1 MKIDLDINGFL
12 SRVEVIPQQINE
24 VYKPILKKIE
34 QLYRRKTNSN
44 RIKVLLAGP
53 PGSGKSTF
61 SKILELLAPKE
72 ISLSIQSLSLDGFH
86 YPNDYL
92 NSNFSN
98 SNGEKIKLRNIKG
111 APETY
116 DIESL
121 LSRWDNID
129 KSNIS
134 WPVYDRNLHDLS
146 PEEISIESEV
156 IILEGNWVLL
166 DEDRWRC
173 LSKQSD
179 LNIFLKS
186 DEIQV
191 RERLKSRKLRGGFKN
206 EEVEAHYQRTD
217 RPNVNLVLN
226 NSLNADLELVWL
238 DGTDPPQL
246 QLNPTPLL
254 EVV

>member
-12 SRVEVIPQQINE
+12 SRVEVIPQQIHE

-34 QLYRRKTNSN
+34 LLYRRKTNSN

-72 ISLSIQSLSLDGFH
+72 TSLSIQSLSLDGFH

-92 NSNFSN
+92 NTNFSN
-98 SNGEKIKLRNIKG
+98 FNGEKIKLRNIKG

-134 WPVYDRNLHDLS
+134 WPVYDRNLHDPS
-146 PEEISIESEV
+146 PERNVHRIRSHYF
-156 IILEGNWVLL
+156 
-166 DEDRWRC
+166 R
-173 LSKQSD
+173 
-179 LNIFLKS
+179 
-186 DEIQV
+186 
-191 RERLKSRKLRGGFKN
+191 RKLGAFGRRPVALFVKTIGSKYIFKI
-206 EEVEAHYQRTD
+206 R
-217 RPNVNLVLN
+217 
-226 NSLNADLELVWL
+226 
-238 DGTDPPQL
+238 
-246 QLNPTPLL
+246 
-254 EVV
+254 